1 MSLDLTAILA
11 FLQGIDPCV
20 AAVVTA
26 VIFVVKHFREGKG
39 FSLSDLLDTLKSLIG
54 GKPAVPGVP
63 GSAPPAAPVVAPA
76 SESDRLLD
84 IFANRLRD
92 RLRKKVEAAGGD
104 DSVAVAIYS
113 RFVSALDAK
122 PLKTDDSTAKQ

>member
-54 GKPAVPGVP
+54 GKPV
-63 GSAPPAAPVVAPA
+63 APVVPAPPKGVPA
-76 SESDRLLD
+76 SSESDRLLD